1 MHNNRKFAIFRFF
14 SLFWI
19 NTWQGL
25 SELYLLENE
34 KQGDELQRFVNEA
47 DQLLSQIS
55 DTLAD
60 IADTQLDAR
69 RVSFTLWH

>member
-1 MHNNRKFAIFRFF
+1 MNCI
-14 SLFWI
+14 
-19 NTWQGL
+19 L
-25 SELYLLENE
+25 SLENE

-69 RVSFTLWH
+69 RVSYSLVLALSNISISSESESPSIIRPF

>member
-1 MHNNRKFAIFRFF
+1 MHFLYEIHKIFG
-14 SLFWI
+14 LFWI